1 VPTLLWGLTITNYV
15 LYSGNLK
22 SKGVLVFVR
31 IKRDKNSDR
40 RRIQVVENTRIGK
53 RVKQKIIRHVGIA
66 YNDLEEQKMKDL
78 GEYIVANEI
87 SKSQSLLYSPE
98 TLAELAIEA
107 RKISAKK
114 ELKVDLLKLV
124 EEQRVVLGV
133 HEVLGEVY
141 KTLGFN
147 ELLGA
152 RRKASEKNLYHVTM
166 ARLANPVS
174 KRATVRDLAQDFG
187 TQIDISAVYRMM
199 DHIDEKVIEKTRTL
213 AYESAAK
220 LFGEKLELVFYD
232 CTTLYFE
239 SFSEDDLRKNGF
251 SKDLKFNQ
259 PQIVLGLVA
268 TKEGIPIDYEVFPGN
283 TFEGNTVERAIDQ
296 IKNKYNIDKVVFVAD
311 SAMIK
316 IPNQAYFEK
325 NGLHYIIAAR
335 LKNMPRKW
343 KEKILSPIEEFTTTS
358 NSESTT
364 YDRIREWDYPGKW
377 KNPETKEEV
386 ELSRRLVVTYST
398 KRAKKDRLDRDK
410 GVAKLRKKL
419 KNEKNLK
426 SYLSN
431 SGYKRFLEASEDTD
445 LIINEEKIEQAA
457 KWDGLH
463 GVITNIPFNEMNLED
478 VANRYREQWQIE
490 ECFRISKH
498 DLRMRPIFH
507 WSPQRVRAH
516 IMICFIALVCI
527 RHLSYRVKL
536 RYEPMS
542 AARIIRELKTVQA
555 SILRHTETNDR
566 YVIPSSVSLDAK
578 KIYNTMAIKTGTTPY
593 EVTTS
598 R

>member
-1 VPTLLWGLTITNYV
+1 MPTLLWGLTIINYV

-53 RVKQKIIRHVGIA
+53 KVKQKIIRHVGIA

-98 TLAELAIEA
+98 TLAELAIES
-107 RKISAKK
+107 RKLSAKK
-114 ELKVDLLKLV
+114 ELKVDLLKLK

-152 RRKASEKNLYHVTM
+152 RRKSSEKNLYHVTM

-199 DHIDEKVIEKTRTL
+199 DHIDEKVIDKTRTL
-213 AYESAAK
+213 AYESATK
-220 LFGEKLELVFYD
+220 LFGEKVELVFYD

-343 KEKILSPIEEFTTTS
+343 KEKILSPIEEFTATS

-598 R
+598 

>member
-1 VPTLLWGLTITNYV
+1 MPTLLWGLTITNYV

>member
-1 VPTLLWGLTITNYV
+1 M
-15 LYSGNLK
+15 
-22 SKGVLVFVR
+22 FVR

-53 RVKQKIIRHVGIA
+53 KVKQKIIRHVGIA

-87 SKSQSLLYSPE
+87 SKTQSLLYSPE